1 MKSFILPTKHGSSYA
16 IPLAQELPAPYN
28 QYFKLKIE
36 RNNPWAT
43 FSSVFFLLLAEPFSS
58 SSVP

>member
-1 MKSFILPTKHGSSYA
+1 MKSFILPTKHGSSYD

-36 RNNPWAT
+36 RKG
-43 FSSVFFLLLAEPFSS
+43 FFLLLAEPFSS